1 MGKDDKQGLV
11 FVVAD
16 QMPQRGFSAKARI
29 YLCSFSVQ
37 SCKARVVK
45 AFVLVLDE
53 MKKRYGVEEKGLLG
67 LFLDVYNSLPE
78 YGGQNCTS
86 SSVRSSGSPG
96 RRSHH
101 QNTLSQS
108 PKSPSKSFITSFK
121 DVLTSK
127 SQGENPTLARPVPC
141 TSGQI
146 SKFAHQ

>member
-1 MGKDDKQGLV
+1 MEKDDKQGLV

-16 QMPQRGFSAKARI
+16 QMPQRGFLPAKARI
-29 YLCSFSVQ
+29 YLCSFSAQ
-37 SCKARVVK
+37 SCEARVVK

-67 LFLDVYNSLPE
+67 VFLDVYNSLPE
-78 YGGQNCTS
+78 YGGQNGTS
-86 SSVRSSGSPG
+86 SLVRSSGSPG

-108 PKSPSKSFITSFK
+108 PKSPSKSSITSFK

-127 SQGENPTLARPVPC
+127 SQGPGRKPYY
-141 TSGQI
+141 S
-146 SKFAHQ
+146 